1 MARQRPLRAFGRV
14 LFWLCAAI
22 GVLAGGGMLLIGD
35 GEIKAMGL
43 YILVGM
49 VALGLVL
56 RWIFRIFR

>member
-1 MARQRPLRAFGRV
+1 MSATGRV